1 MKITPPPLGAFLKIH
16 PLWRGHPSLSMP
28 PIYHLPLCLFY
39 FVLLSEL
46 KKLVYSDSIIDIL
59 GTSQN
64 VSSGSPSY
72 TTMEALEGVISSSQR
87 GQYLNI
93 YSTTWKTLLE
103 KESQSSQASV
113 KAVATLQALLLPAHA
128 LVREDRFMERLQLR
142 RQGKHNPP
150 E

>member
-1 MKITPPPLGAFLKIH
+1 MAIRPLA
-16 PLWRGHPSLSMP
+16 
-28 PIYHLPLCLFY
+28 CLQFIICRCVYFY

-64 VSSGSPSY
+64 VSSVSPSY
-72 TTMEALEGVISSSQR
+72 TTIEALEGVISSSQR

-128 LVREDRFMERLQLR
+128 LVREDCFMERLQLR
-142 RQGKHNPP
+142 RQGEHNPP

>member
-1 MKITPPPLGAFLKIH
+1 MAIRPLA
-16 PLWRGHPSLSMP
+16 
-28 PIYHLPLCLFY
+28 CLQFIICRCVYFY

-72 TTMEALEGVISSSQR
+72 TTIEALEGVISSSQR
-87 GQYLNI
+87 GQNLNI

-128 LVREDRFMERLQLR
+128 LVREDQRQRQRQRPAHALVREDRFMERLQLR
-142 RQGKHNPP
+142 RQGEHNPP